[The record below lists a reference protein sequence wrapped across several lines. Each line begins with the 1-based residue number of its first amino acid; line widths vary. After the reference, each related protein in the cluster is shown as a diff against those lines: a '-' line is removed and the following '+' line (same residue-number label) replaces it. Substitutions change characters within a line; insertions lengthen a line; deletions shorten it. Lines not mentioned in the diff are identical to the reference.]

1 MALKTKGENENK
13 PSKLC
18 LIPENVFG
26 GSSVGSN
33 PVSFLRRYVLK
44 LTASLPIHRSSQRS
58 ALGAARSV
66 KNYIWCTRKD
76 TRVLLIEKNIFS
88 VFISCCFL
96 FHDVVFLQVRC
107 GPGSFWAPP
116 AKFKPTSIDDRTA
129 RCCSFCGCG
138 RTELW
143 AGLIACVCWF
153 YLTSNWFPVR
163 RHLDFG

>member
-13 PSKLC
+13 PLKLC

-66 KNYIWCTRKD
+66 KNYI
-76 TRVLLIEKNIFS
+76 
-88 VFISCCFL
+88 
-96 FHDVVFLQVRC
+96 
-107 GPGSFWAPP
+107 
-116 AKFKPTSIDDRTA
+116 
-129 RCCSFCGCG
+129 
-138 RTELW
+138 
-143 AGLIACVCWF
+143 
-153 YLTSNWFPVR
+153 
-163 RHLDFG
+163 